1 MAESIN
7 PFDRKKTA
15 AVPPPTAP
23 DKKQALL
30 DRATGKSAL
39 PPPARPVPGVTGTPP
54 LPTGRVVG
62 HVSPSSYTAAERAA
76 LDAVGYSEDV
86 ELPKTQDGLKQLQ
99 EIIAAHN
106 AVEVPLPVDPRT
118 PPLKVNTVPISS
130 LPPEKQAAVKSAI
143 AGITQAEKTAAAK
156 AAASAAFM
164 SKEGSV
170 KGLGVASQAAEQ
182 AVEAFRNRVA
192 KNNPQAEEPVYDVP
206 LSPPPT
212 PGPGEA
218 AAAIQQEA
226 HDRAAAAYEQGRV
239 EKPKAPVPPPEYA
252 AQATSDT
259 GAAHATLSHCPHC
272 QWDLADVDVPEPPYA
287 DKMGFMHSVL
297 GLKPFVKA
305 YPLFNGLMDVTFR
318 TLTTREVDKVYAQT
332 YADRDAG
339 KLPTDWDYYERLNR
353 YRMILQLHTVKVAG
367 ENGMFKE
374 LPDGYSKATNNTS
387 SGVWV
392 TPDQEAALGINK
404 TGLPDIEEFLIDEIL
419 KTEHVFRTV
428 NAQCNQFNRLC
439 SKLEAMVDNSDFWKP
454 TEAQS

>member
-15 AVPPPTAP
+15 AVKPPTAS
-23 DKKQALL
+23 DKKQELL
-30 DRATGKSAL
+30 NRATGKSAAL
-39 PPPARPVPGVTGTPP
+39 PPPAKMPPGVTGTPP

-62 HVSPSSYTAAERAA
+62 HVSPSSYTEAERAA
-76 LDAVGYSEDV
+76 LGAIGYTADIEM
-86 ELPKTQDGLKQLQ
+86 PKTQEGLKQLQ
-99 EIIAAHN
+99 EIIAQHN
-106 AVEVPLPVDPRT
+106 EVEVPLPVDPKT
-118 PPLKVNTVPISS
+118 PPVKQNTVPISS
-130 LPPEKQAAVKSAI
+130 LPPGKQAEVKAAI
-143 AGITQAEKTAAAK
+143 AGIAQAEKQQAQRA
-156 AAASAAFM
+156 AAASSFM
-164 SKEGSV
+164 SKETSV
-170 KGLGVASQAAEQ
+170 KGLGTAERTAEQ
-182 AVEAFRNRVA
+182 AINAFRERVA
-192 KNNPQAEEPVYDVP
+192 KNNPQAEEPVYDVD
-206 LSPPPT
+206 LSPTDQEVMEIAERTVPP
-212 PGPGEA
+212 PP
-218 AAAIQQEA
+218 
-226 HDRAAAAYEQGRV
+226 
-239 EKPKAPVPPPEYA
+239 KPKAPQPPPEYA
-252 AQATSDT
+252 PQATAVSDT

-272 QWDLADVDVPEPPYA
+272 QWDLADVDVPEPPYS

-297 GLKPFVKA
+297 GLKPFVKS

-318 TLTTREVDKVYAQT
+318 TLTTREVDKVYLQT
-332 YADRDAG
+332 YADREAG
-339 KLPTDWDYYERLNR
+339 KLPTEYDFWERLNR

-392 TPDQEAALGINK
+392 TPEQEGELGINK